1 MSSGKKTDNLS
12 GVVKVSIITVT
23 YNSEK
28 TLAKAIESVLNQSA
42 AAYEYIIVDGKS
54 SDGTVELAHSY
65 DDAFKMKGVIYKI
78 ISEPDNG
85 IYDAMNKGIRMAT
98 GDIIGMI
105 NSDDYYETCAIKT
118 VINAYNDKK
127 FDLFYADLNM
137 IKPDGNSFV
146 KHSRN
151 RKYATSR
158 DWNHPTTFITKEI
171 YNNYSYRTQTI
182 HDDYDLILRLKK
194 AGVRIT
200 VVNKVIANFVMNGV
214 SHDRSV
220 KKAFSRMKIK
230 YDIYR
235 DNGYSPLYFFE
246 CFLVEFAKL
255 IIG

>member
-1 MSSGKKTDNLS
+1 MSNDRNADNIINS
-12 GVVKVSIITVT
+12 VKVSIITVT

-28 TLAKAIESVLNQSA
+28 TLAKAIESVLNQTVP
-42 AAYEYIIVDGKS
+42 AYEYIIVDGKS
-54 SDGTVELAHSY
+54 GDSTVEIAHSY

-85 IYDAMNKGIRMAT
+85 IYDAMNKGISMAS
-98 GDIIGMI
+98 GDIVGMI
-105 NSDDYYETCAIKT
+105 NSDDYYETCAIET
-118 VINAYNDKK
+118 VTKAYNDNA

-171 YNNYSYRTQTI
+171 YNNYSYKTQTI

-194 AGVRIT
+194 AGVRIV

-220 KKAFSRMKIK
+220 KKAISRMKIK
-230 YDIYR
+230 YGIYR